1 MNNEIFNTFD
11 ASHEHGAG
19 EWKTFN
25 AVAHDRT
32 AIFHAAMNYRPK
44 ARKETAIRFGESRMF
59 VMKHA

>member
-11 ASHEHGAG
+11 TGHEQGAG

-32 AIFHAAMNYRPK
+32 SIFHAAMNYKPK
-44 ARKETAIRFGESRMF
+44 PRKESAIRFGASRMF
-59 VMKHA
+59 VLKRA